1 MGFGEDFK
9 QCCRE
14 DGLLGAIFPRLIFI
28 LFIFALSPVLVPC
41 FFISLFNEWTKSWF
55 KDV

>member
-9 QCCRE
+9 QSCRE
-14 DGLLGAIFPRLIFI
+14 DGLLGAIIPRLIFI